1 MTMNMRTM
9 ICPLAASLL
18 LMMICSSALAQ
29 SEGASDVSIAPV
41 ALSVLAPASVLVA
54 GTVLTV
60 KSVQASAHG
69 TTIVLKGAANASETT
84 IEVSAD
90 LASKSATVVGKAAT
104 VSVIASG
111 TIISAGTEVLAF
123 IPSEIAR
130 DLLHSKKLT
139 R

>member
-1 MTMNMRTM
+1 MKIRTTV
-9 ICPLAASLL
+9 CLLAAA
-18 LMMICSSALAQ
+18 MMLQISGSVSAQ
-29 SEGASDVSIAPV
+29 SEGGSDASMAPV
-41 ALSVLAPASVLVA
+41 ALSVIAPASVLVG

-69 TTIVLKGAANASETT
+69 TTIVLKGAANASEVS

-90 LASKSATVVGKAAT
+90 VASKSATIAGKAAR

-111 TIISAGTEVLAF
+111 TIVSVAGEVIAF
-123 IPSEIAR
+123 IPSEIGR
-130 DLLHSKKLT
+130 SLLHSEKIT